1 MTVVETPSGAAGEMA
16 DAELAEAEVMYA
28 FESGAPD
35 TTRDALGI
43 ATTRLGGG
51 VVLSMRND
59 PAGGY
64 WNKALG
70 FGVTEPV
77 TRELVGDVLDFYR
90 ANGSTVACLQV
101 APAALPPHWS
111 DICTEL
117 GLEDRSAWVKL
128 VRDASPAPQASTDLR
143 VGPVTEESALEW
155 ATVFCTAFGMPLGHL
170 VPMVAAV
177 VHTPGFHPLAAWD
190 GDRVVAGA
198 NLYLTGDRASFCG
211 AATLEQARG
220 RGAQS
225 VFFRDRVE
233 LARLHAA
240 RVLVA
245 ETYTEDEGEHNPSL
259 HNMHRIGFRDLY
271 VRHNWVWHATPR

>member
-1 MTVVETPSGAAGEMA
+1 MTVAGTGAAGEVA
-16 DAELAEAEVMYA
+16 DAELAEAEFMYA
-28 FESGAPD
+28 LESGAPG

-51 VVLSMRND
+51 VALSMRND
-59 PAGGY
+59 PTGGY

-77 TRELVGDVLDFYR
+77 TRELVVDVHDYYL

-101 APAALPPHWS
+101 APAALPQDWP
-111 DICTEL
+111 DICAEL
-117 GLEDRSAWVKL
+117 GLEDRNSWVKL
-128 VRDASPAPQASTDLR
+128 VRDTSPAPPASTDLR
-143 VGPVTEESALEW
+143 VGPVTEESAVEW
-155 ATVFCTAFGMPLGHL
+155 ATVFCTAFGMPPGHV

-177 VHTPGFHPLAAWD
+177 VHVPGFHPLGAWD
-190 GDRVVAGA
+190 GDRMVAGA

-211 AATLEQARG
+211 AGTLEEARG

-233 LARLHAA
+233 LAGRHGARL
-240 RVLVA
+240 LVA
-245 ETYTEDEGEHNPSL
+245 ETYTEGEGQHNPSL
-259 HNMHRIGFRDLY
+259 HNMRRAGFRDLY
-271 VRHNWVWHATPR
+271 VRHNWVWRATP

>member
-1 MTVVETPSGAAGEMA
+1 MTVVDSLRGAAGEMA
-16 DAELAEAEVMYA
+16 DAELAEAEFMYA
-28 FESGAPD
+28 LESGAPAD
-35 TTRDALGI
+35 TREALGI
-43 ATTRLGGG
+43 ATARLGGG

-77 TRELVGDVLDFYR
+77 TRALVGDVLDFYR
-90 ANGSTVACLQV
+90 DNGSTVACLQV
-101 APAALPPHWS
+101 APGALPEDWA
-111 DICTEL
+111 DICAEL
-117 GLEDRSAWVKL
+117 GLEDRSTWVKL
-128 VRDASPAPQASTDLR
+128 VRDASPAPRAATDLR
-143 VGPVTEESALEW
+143 VGTVTEQFAVEW

-170 VPMVAAV
+170 VTMVAAV
-177 VHTPGFHPLAAWD
+177 VHTAGFHPLAAWD

-225 VFFRDRVE
+225 VFFHDRVE
-233 LARLHAA
+233 VASRHGG

-245 ETYTEDEGEHNPSL
+245 ETYTEDEGQHNPSL
-259 HNMHRIGFRDLY
+259 HNMRRAGFRDLY
-271 VRHNWVWHATPR
+271 VRHNWVWRAA

>member
-1 MTVVETPSGAAGEMA
+1 MTVVETPFGPAGELA

-28 FESGAPD
+28 LESGAPD
-35 TTRDALGI
+35 TTMDALGI
-43 ATTRLGGG
+43 ATARLGGG

-70 FGVTEPV
+70 LGVTEPV
-77 TRELVGDVLDFYR
+77 TRELIGDILDFYL
-90 ANGSTVACLQV
+90 ANGSTVARLQV
-101 APAALPPHWS
+101 APAALPPDWT
-111 DICTEL
+111 DICTEF
-117 GLEDRSAWVKL
+117 GLEDRNAWVKL
-128 VRDASPAPQASTDLR
+128 VRDASPAPPASTDLR
-143 VGPVTEESALEW
+143 VGPVTEESAVEW

-177 VHTPGFHPLAAWD
+177 VQTPGFHPLAAWD

-233 LARLHAA
+233 VARRHAS

-259 HNMHRIGFRDLY
+259 HNLRRAGFRDLY
-271 VRHNWVWHATPR
+271 VRHNWVWRATP

>member
-1 MTVVETPSGAAGEMA
+1 MTEVDNPSESAGPRA
-16 DAELAEAEVMYA
+16 DAELAEAEFMYA
-28 FESGAPD
+28 IESGAPAD
-35 TTRDALGI
+35 TRQALGI
-43 ATTRLGGG
+43 ATTRLGGA

-77 TRELVGDVLDFYR
+77 TRELVRDVLDFYR
-90 ANGSTVACLQV
+90 ANGSAVACLQV
-101 APAALPPHWS
+101 APAALPPDWQQ
-111 DICTEL
+111 ICAGL
-117 GLEDRSAWVKL
+117 GLEDRSTWVKL
-128 VRDASPAPQASTDLR
+128 VRDTSPAPGATTDLR
-143 VGPVTEESALEW
+143 VGPVTEQSAVEW

-198 NLYLTGDRASFCG
+198 NLYLSGDRASFCG
-211 AATLEQARG
+211 AGTLEQARG

-225 VFFRDRVE
+225 AFFHERVE
-233 LARLHAA
+233 VARQHGA

-245 ETYTEDEGEHNPSL
+245 ETYTEGEGEHNPSL
-259 HNMHRIGFRDLY
+259 HNMRRAGFRDLY
-271 VRHNWVWHATPR
+271 VRHNWVWRAG